1 MVVIK
6 KQCEVHLSPE
16 EIDYFKK
23 VSDILEEI
31 WSVMPTDGYIS
42 DKKVIYTDN
51 VEEMVDN
58 LRDLAT
64 IGENI
69 VVKD

>member
-1 MVVIK
+1 MLLKSNARFIYP
-6 KQCEVHLSPE
+6 PE
-16 EIDYFKK
+16 EIDYLKK

-31 WSVMPTDGYIS
+31 WSVMPTDGYIG

-69 VVKD
+69 VVED